1 MLEQCTTRLARFFTT
16 KRFKAFNI
24 SSLQSVSTNQ
34 IDDTMAQDAER
45 FQYFHLPRLSLSSA
59 GTGCGVSNGPASV
72 SALPPPRAADHVGS
86 GRDGAGGTR
95 RTLTFFPRM

>member
-1 MLEQCTTRLARFFTT
+1 MYHQASTLFYHKTVQGLQHFVV
-16 KRFKAFNI
+16 
-24 SSLQSVSTNQ
+24 QSVSTNQ

>member
-34 IDDTMAQDAER
+34 INDTMAQDAEH
-45 FQYFHLPRLSLSSA
+45 FHLRLRRLSLSSA
-59 GTGCGVSNGPASV
+59 GTGTGRMGPRRYRRYRPRV
-72 SALPPPRAADHVGS
+72 PP
-86 GRDGAGGTR
+86 T
-95 RTLTFFPRM
+95 T